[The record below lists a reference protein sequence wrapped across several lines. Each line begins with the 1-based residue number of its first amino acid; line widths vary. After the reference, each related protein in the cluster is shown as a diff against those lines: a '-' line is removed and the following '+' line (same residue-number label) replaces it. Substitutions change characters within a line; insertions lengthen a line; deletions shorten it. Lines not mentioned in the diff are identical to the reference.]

1 MAGGSTSRGG
11 AAGPTVSY
19 SDRMPGNDL
28 RSTALLVALAV
39 PGLAS
44 GSVIPERCTG
54 QDTAGHELR
63 AELALARGMWPLA
76 AGSYACAAHL
86 SSDVAMVERATRLAF
101 EHHQLN
107 AAVETAGRWTELEP
121 GREEAH
127 RYLAVG
133 LLRLHREQEAVPHFA
148 LVLERAY
155 EDRAQGYM
163 ALLGTLTDESND
175 TGSARLLEALAGNDA
190 DLAESH
196 YARSVL
202 WQRADNGERALGAAR
217 EALRLRPGWRMA
229 ELAEVRAL
237 LTLGRMD
244 EGLARAAELAAD
256 GDPLTRL
263 TYAWLLV
270 GAARDE
276 EAAAVFEDLRRSHSA
291 VPQALEG
298 LGAIAYSRRDYD
310 AAREYFGEMLKIVRD
325 DDTALAYLGLIA
337 DEQEQPAAALRY
349 LERVDAGARAVASQL
364 KAHELAV
371 ELGAPERAA
380 QVLDDF
386 LDRSPA
392 SARDVVVGRANQL
405 VREQR
410 GEQALALFDRALR
423 FYPDDD
429 ELRLAKAFA
438 LEQLDEVP
446 AAVRVMR
453 EVLARRPEDPTVLN
467 SLGYT
472 LVDRT
477 RRTAE
482 GYELVR
488 RALEAK
494 PDSYAIMDSVGWA
507 LFRLDRRQEALE
519 YLDRAWERSRDPEV
533 AAHLGEVLWA
543 EGRPDEAREIWHMGL
558 ERGPDNRTLRRT
570 IERHPG

>member
-1 MAGGSTSRGG
+1 MAGGSTS
-11 AAGPTVSY
+11 AAGTAGPAVRY
-19 SDRMPGNDL
+19 SDRMPGNAL
-28 RSTALLVALAV
+28 RRTAVLVALAF
-39 PGLAS
+39 PGLAP
-44 GSVIPERCTG
+44 GSAVPDRCAG
-54 QDTAGHELR
+54 QDAAGHELR
-63 AELALARGMWPLA
+63 AELALARGMWPSA
-76 AGSYACAAHL
+76 AGSYACAARL
-86 SSDVAMVERATRLAF
+86 SGDATTAERATRVAF

-107 AAVETAGRWTELEP
+107 AAVEAAGRWTELEP

-133 LLRLHREQEAVPHFA
+133 LLRLYRDQEAVPHFA
-148 LVLERAY
+148 RVLEQAY

-163 ALLGTLTDESND
+163 ALLGTLTDEPND
-175 TGSARLLEALAGNDA
+175 TGAARLIEV
-190 DLAESH
+190 LAEGDAGLAEAQ

-202 WQRADNGERALGAAR
+202 WQRADHGERALEAAR
-217 EALRLRPGWRMA
+217 EALQLRPGWRMA

-244 EGLARAAELAAD
+244 EGLARAGELATD

-263 TYAWLLV
+263 TRAWLLV

-276 EAAAVFEDLRRSHSA
+276 EAAAVFEDLRRSQSA

-337 DEQEQPAAALRY
+337 DEKDQPAAALRY
-349 LERVDAGARAVASQL
+349 LERVEAGARAVASQL
-364 KAHELAV
+364 KAYELGAA
-371 ELGAPERAA
+371 LGAPERAA

-386 LDRSPA
+386 LSRSPA

-405 VREQR
+405 VRGQR
-410 GEQALALFDRALR
+410 GEEALALFDRALE

-429 ELRLAKAFA
+429 DLRLAKAFS
-438 LEQLDEVP
+438 LEQLDEIP
-446 AAVRVMR
+446 AAVKVMR
-453 EVLARRPEDPTVLN
+453 EVLERRPEDPTALN

-477 RRTAE
+477 RRKEE
-482 GYELVR
+482 GYELVQ

-507 LFRLDRRQEALE
+507 LFRLGRRQEALDH
-519 YLDRAWERSRDPEV
+519 LGRAWERSRDPEV

-543 EGRPDEAREIWHMGL
+543 EGRVDEAREIWARGL
-558 ERGPDNRTLRRT
+558 EKGPDNRTLKRT

>member
-1 MAGGSTSRGG
+1 
-11 AAGPTVSY
+11 
-19 SDRMPGNDL
+19 MPGNAL
-28 RSTALLVALAV
+28 RWTAVLVALAV
-39 PGLAS
+39 PGLAP
-44 GSVIPERCTG
+44 GSAMPDRCAG
-54 QDTAGHELR
+54 QDAAGHELQ
-63 AELALARGMWPLA
+63 AELALARGIWPA
-76 AGSYACAAHL
+76 AARSYACAAHA
-86 SSDVAMVERATRLAF
+86 SGDATMAERATRVAF

-107 AAVETAGRWTELEP
+107 AAVEAAGRWTEIEP

-127 RYLAVG
+127 RYLGVG
-133 LLRLHREQEAVPHFA
+133 LRRLYREQEAAPHFSR
-148 LVLERAY
+148 VLEQAY
-155 EDRAQGYM
+155 EDRGQGYM
-163 ALLGTLTDESND
+163 ALLGTFTDESND
-175 TGSARLLEALAGNDA
+175 TGAARLLER
-190 DLAESH
+190 LAEADAGLAEAQ

-202 WQRADNGERALGAAR
+202 WQRADHGARALEAAR

-237 LTLGRMD
+237 LTLGRME
-244 EGLARAAELAAD
+244 EGLARAGELAAD

-263 TYAWLLV
+263 TRAWLLV

-276 EAAAVFEDLRRSHSA
+276 EAAAVFEDLRRSQSA

-310 AAREYFGEMLKIVRD
+310 AAREYFGEILKIVRD

-337 DEQEQPAAALRY
+337 EEQGQRAAALRY
-349 LERVDAGARAVASQL
+349 LERVEAGARAVASQL
-364 KAHELAV
+364 KAFEIGV
-371 ELGAPERAA
+371 DLGAPERAA

-386 LDRSPA
+386 LGRSPA

-405 VREQR
+405 VRERR
-410 GEQALALFDRALR
+410 GEEALALFDRALG

-429 ELRLAKAFA
+429 ELRLAKAFS
-438 LEQLDEVP
+438 LEQLDEIH
-446 AAVRVMR
+446 AAVKVMR
-453 EVLARRPEDPTVLN
+453 EVLARRPEDPTALN

-477 RRTAE
+477 RRAEE

-507 LFRLDRRQEALE
+507 LFRLDRRLEALD
-519 YLDRAWERSRDPEV
+519 YLGRAWERSRDPEV

-543 EGRPDEAREIWHMGL
+543 EGRTDEAREIWARGL
-558 ERGPDNRTLRRT
+558 EKGPDNRTLKRT